1 MESDRYDSAQNE
13 MMAEKC
19 ILVDERDTVLGFD
32 SKKNCHSM
40 NGKLHRAF
48 SVLLFN
54 SRGEFLLQKR
64 AGSKITFPSYWA
76 NACCSHPLYLDEEV
90 NGGIGVK
97 NAAIR
102 KMEQELGVKNGVLSP
117 DDFELMTRM
126 HYEARFN
133 EKWIEREMD
142 YILILKK
149 DLEINPN
156 PNEIE
161 EVRFFDIESL
171 DNFIKNAK
179 KNGNKIGPW
188 FKLINDN
195 FLYEWWKSL
204 DRVMES
210 KNLEIHKFG
219 RVE

>member
-1 MESDRYDSAQNE
+1 MGSNIYDSAQNK
-13 MMAEKC
+13 MMVEKC
-19 ILVDERDTVLGFD
+19 ILVDERDTIMGAD
-32 SKKNCHSM
+32 SKKNCHYLK
-40 NGKLHRAF
+40 GKLHRAF

-64 AGSKITFPSYWA
+64 AKSKITFPSYWA
-76 NACCSHPLYLDEEV
+76 NACCGHPLYNEDEI

-97 NAAIR
+97 KAAIR
-102 KMEQELGVKNGVLSP
+102 KMEQELGIERGVMSP
-117 DDFELMTRM
+117 NDFELMTRM

-133 EKWIEREMD
+133 KEWIEKEMD

-149 DLEINPN
+149 DLNLNPN

-161 EVRFFDIESL
+161 EIRFFDLEGL
-171 DNFIKNAK
+171 DKFIRNAK
-179 KNGNKIGPW
+179 RDGNKIGPW
-188 FKLINDN
+188 FKMINDN

-204 DRVMES
+204 DKISES
-210 KNLEIHKFG
+210 GNLEIHKFG

>member
-13 MMAEKC
+13 MMTEKC
-19 ILVDERDTVLGFD
+19 ILVDERDTVLGSD

-76 NACCSHPLYLDEEV
+76 NACCSHPLYLDDEV

-102 KMEQELGVKNGVLSP
+102 KMEQELGVQNGVLSP
-117 DDFELMTRM
+117 NDFELMTRM

-142 YILILKK
+142 YLLILKK
-149 DLEINPN
+149 DLELNPN

-161 EVRFFDIESL
+161 EVRFFDIEGL

>member
-1 MESDRYDSAQNE
+1 MESNEYESAQNE
-13 MMAEKC
+13 MMSEKC

-32 SKKNCHSM
+32 SKKNCHYLR
-40 NGKLHRAF
+40 GKLHRAF

-64 AGSKITFPSYWA
+64 ARSKITFPSYWA
-76 NACCSHPLYLDEEV
+76 NACCSHPLYNDKEV
-90 NGGIGVK
+90 NGSIGVK

-102 KMEQELGVKNGVLSP
+102 KMEQELGVENGVLSP
-117 DDFELMTRM
+117 NDFELMTRM
-126 HYEARFN
+126 HYEAKLDN
-133 EKWIEREMD
+133 WIEREMD

-149 DLEINPN
+149 DLDLNPN

-161 EVRFFDIESL
+161 EIRFFDLNGL
-171 DNFIKNAK
+171 DKFIRNAERD
-179 KNGNKIGPW
+179 GNKIGPW

-195 FLYEWWKSL
+195 FLYEWWESL
-204 DRVMES
+204 DKVSES
-210 KNLEIHKFG
+210 RNLEIHKFG